1 MILYAGNYLS
11 KHGLN
16 PTFIE
21 SLTPKLKEF
30 YDIKPVSDKKNKFI
44 RLFDMIY
51 NLLIHKSEINL
62 VLIDSYCG
70 QAFWYTYILA
80 KLCALIKIP
89 FVPILHSG
97 TYPDRL
103 KKSPEFSRFI
113 FSNSAKIISPSLYLK
128 KHFDEAGFT
137 AEYIPN
143 FIQLENYQYRQREN
157 VKPRLLWVRA
167 FEDTY
172 NPVLAIEILYKMKS
186 KFPETELCMVGPDL
200 DGTLSKVIEKANVLG
215 VNDSLKLTGLLG
227 RKEWIELSENYDIF
241 INTTD
246 FDNHPISVIEAMALG
261 LPVVSTNAGGLPF
274 LIESYTDGILVNKN
288 DSDGFVNAIEK
299 IISDNEML
307 SRITLN
313 ARKKV
318 EGFDWAVIK
327 QKWFNVI
334 DPLAGLHK

>member
-21 SLTPKLKEF
+21 SLTPKLQEF
-30 YDIKPVSDKKNKFI
+30 YDIKSVSDKKNKII
-44 RLFDMIY
+44 RLFDMLY
-51 NLLIHKSEINL
+51 NLLSHKNEIKL

-70 QAFWYTYILA
+70 QAFWYTYIIARICVLF
-80 KLCALIKIP
+80 KIP
-89 FVPILHSG
+89 YVPILHSG

-103 KKSPEFSRFI
+103 RQSPEFSRFI
-113 FSNSAKIISPSLYLK
+113 FSNAAKIISPSLYLK
-128 KHFDEAGFT
+128 KHFDGAGFN

-143 FIQLENYQYRQREN
+143 FIQIENYQYKQREN
-157 VKPRLLWVRA
+157 VKTKLLWVRA

-172 NPVLAIEILYKMKS
+172 NPVLAIEILFKLRS
-186 KFPETELCMVGPDL
+186 KFPDTELCMVGPDL
-200 DGTLSKVIEKANVLG
+200 DGTLSKVIERANELG
-215 VNDSLKLTGLLG
+215 VNDSLKLTGRLG
-227 RKEWIELSENYDIF
+227 RKEWIELSKDYDIF

-274 LIESYTDGILVNKN
+274 LIESCEDGILLNKN

-299 IISDNEML
+299 IISDNEL
-307 SRITLN
+307 LLKITAN

-318 EGFDWAVIK
+318 EGFDWAVIR
-327 QKWFNVI
+327 QKWFDVI
-334 DPLAGLHK
+334 DPLAGVHK